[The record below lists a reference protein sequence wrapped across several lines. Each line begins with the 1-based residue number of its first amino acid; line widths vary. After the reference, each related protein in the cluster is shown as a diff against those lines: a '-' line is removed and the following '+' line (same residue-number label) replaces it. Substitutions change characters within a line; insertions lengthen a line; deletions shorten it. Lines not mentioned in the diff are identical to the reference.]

1 VAKIQSTLT
10 SQAVTGLKIKQT
22 VTVPG
27 DKSISHRSMILG
39 GIADGITK
47 VSGFLES
54 ADCLATLKAMQ
65 SMGVKIEKK
74 ANDYLVHGV
83 GKHGLSAPI
92 DSIIDCGN
100 SGTGMRLLSGVL
112 AAQNFDSVLS
122 GDASLNS
129 RPMMRIM
136 TPLKQ
141 MGADV
146 EATKSGTAPLKFH
159 SVKSL
164 KAIDYQ
170 SPVASAQ
177 VKSCV
182 LLAGL
187 YSDGMVSLTEPKL
200 SRDHTENMLRGF
212 GCEITSDDLTVSM
225 CGGQSLKAIDITV
238 PADISSAAF
247 FMVLA
252 TLLPN
257 SQITFKNLC
266 VNTSR
271 TGVISILKLMGAD
284 ISFENETVTAGER
297 IADVV
302 VKSSTLHGIDI
313 PHEYI
318 ASAIDEFPIIFIAA
332 ALAKGQTRLNK
343 AMELRK
349 KESDRITVMADGLKI
364 LGVDCHELEDGIV
377 INGDGASGDTRG
389 AGAGGGT
396 NVNRLGGCIV
406 DAEDD
411 HRCAMSFLIAGQ
423 FFQGGITVD
432 NCENIMTS
440 FPNFLEIC
448 ADLGLNI
455 SCVYKQY
462 QL

>member
-1 VAKIQSTLT
+1 MVEIKNTL
-10 SQAVTGLKIKQT
+10 SSKANLKLKLKHT
-22 VTVPG
+22 VLVPG

-39 GIADGITK
+39 GIADGVTE

-54 ADCLATLKAMQ
+54 EDCLATMHAME
-65 SMGVKIEKK
+65 SMGVKITKV
-74 ANDYLVHGV
+74 NNVYMVHGV
-83 GKHGLSAPI
+83 GKYGLQCPK
-92 DSIIDCGN
+92 DGKIDCGN
-100 SGTGMRLLSGVL
+100 SGTGMRLLSGVV
-112 AAQNFDSVLS
+112 AAQRFDSEIS
-122 GDASLNS
+122 GDESLNS
-129 RPMMRIM
+129 RPMLRI
-136 TPLKQ
+136 TKPLSE
-141 MGADV
+141 MGAKV
-146 EATKSGTAPLKFH
+146 TGTANGTAPLKFKA
-159 SVKSL
+159 VDSL
-164 KAIDYQ
+164 RPISYQ

-187 YSDGMVSLTEPKL
+187 YANGEVCLSEPKL

-212 GCEITSDDLTVSM
+212 GCEVKSDKLTVTM
-225 CGGQSLKAIDITV
+225 QGGQLLRATDVVV

-257 SQITFKNLC
+257 SEVTFNNLC
-266 VNTSR
+266 VNPSR

-284 ISFENETVTAGER
+284 IQFVNEATVAGEK

-302 VKSSTLHGIDI
+302 VKSSQLYGVVI
-313 PHEYI
+313 PTEYI

-332 ALAKGQTRLNK
+332 ALANGQTKLEK

-349 KESDRITVMADGLKI
+349 KESDRISVMANGLKTV
-364 LGVDCHELEDGIV
+364 GVDCHELADGI
-377 INGDGASGDTRG
+377 IIT
-389 AGAGGGT
+389 GGNIT
-396 NVNRLGGCIV
+396 GGLV
-406 DAEDD
+406 DAEGD

-423 FFQGGITVD
+423 LSEQAIKVE

-448 ADLGLNI
+448 HNLGLRI
-455 SCVYKQY
+455 S
-462 QL
+462 